1 MSTNWTE
8 SVALRVAIIDDHE
21 VLRAGLKVTLEPK
34 GIVVV
39 GEADCGADAQTM
51 IQQTKPD
58 VAIVD
63 MHLPD
68 VDGCD
73 VVKQINRMH
82 TRVVVY
88 TAYGDQRLL
97 YRAMTCGASA
107 FVLKHDASEHLATA
121 IKTVSQGQTWLS
133 PSLREGFIGSLM
145 NSRFPLLSP
154 REREILGG
162 LSRGQS
168 TDQVA
173 TDLTLS
179 AHTVRT
185 HVKNAMRKLDAST
198 RAHAVAIA
206 MRDLSIR

>member
-21 VLRAGLKVTLEPK
+21 VLRAGLKITLEPK

-39 GEADCGADAQTM
+39 GEAECGADAQAL

-73 VVKQINRMH
+73 LVKQINHMH
-82 TRVVVY
+82 TAVVVY
-88 TAYGDQRLL
+88 SAYDDERLL

-107 FVLKHDASEHLATA
+107 YVLKHDDPEHLATA
-121 IKTVSQGQTWLS
+121 IKAVSQGRTWLS
-133 PSLREGFIGSLM
+133 PSLREGFIGSSM
-145 NSRFPLLSP
+145 NGRIPLLSP

-162 LSRGQS
+162 LSRGLS
-168 TDQVA
+168 TEQVA